1 MRLIGDFKEM
11 GTASDHHLA
20 IDIGNSGAKAAVFRN
35 GVMTGP
41 VVRFTDQE
49 WEVADQ
55 LVTNHG
61 VKNIIYSTVANVP
74 PKRWVDKWESEEC
87 LVLELSAQLPLPFQ
101 SLYKTMD
108 TLGHDR
114 IAVVAGSFAL
124 PAFTAPAAAPE
135 NGKQNVRNDLG
146 RVEHTTPARL
156 IVDAGTC
163 ATMDL
168 VDATGV
174 YLGGNISPGLRMR
187 LRAMHAFT
195 ARLPLPNPAEPEGL
209 VGLSTVDALR
219 HGGQLGLVYEIEGF
233 FRRLQVHYPDLELLL
248 TGGDGNWIAQ
258 HLSIPCRFNPY
269 LVLLGLN
276 QILSN
281 YVQNES

>member
-1 MRLIGDFKEM
+1 M

-20 IDIGNSGAKAAVFRN
+20 IDIGNSAAKAAVFYA
-35 GVMTGP
+35 GEMTGP

-49 WEVADQ
+49 WEVADR

-74 PKRWVDKWESEEC
+74 PSRWVDKWESEKR
-87 LVLELSAQLPLPFQ
+87 LVVALSATLPLPFT
-101 SLYKTMD
+101 SVYRTMD

-114 IAVVAGSFAL
+114 IAVVAGSLAAPPPGAGGL
-124 PAFTAPAAAPE
+124 TSAAPAAEP
-135 NGKQNVRNDLG
+135 
-146 RVEHTTPARL
+146 PARL

-163 ATMDL
+163 TTLDL
-168 VDATGV
+168 VDASGT
-174 YLGGNISPGLRMR
+174 YLGGNISPGLNMR
-187 LRAMHAFT
+187 LQAMHAFT
-195 ARLPLPNPAEPEGL
+195 ARLPLPEPADPQGL
-209 VGLSTVDALR
+209 VGLSTEEALR
-219 HGGQLGLVYEIEGF
+219 HGAQNGLVYEIEGL
-233 FRRLQVHYPDLELLL
+233 FRRLQVHHPNLELLL
-248 TGGDGNWIAQ
+248 TGGDGKWLTQ

-281 YVQNES
+281 YVENES

>member
-1 MRLIGDFKEM
+1 MDLRLTGDFKEM

-20 IDIGNSGAKAAVFRN
+20 IDIGNSAAKAAVFCE
-35 GVMTGP
+35 GEMTGR

-61 VKNIIYSTVANVP
+61 VKNIIYSSVANVP
-74 PKRWVDKWESEEC
+74 PKQWIDKWESEDR
-87 LVLELSAQLPLPFQ
+87 LVLALSASLPLPFQ
-101 SLYKTMD
+101 SIYETME

-114 IAVVAGSFAL
+114 IAVVAGSLAL
-124 PAFTAPAAAPE
+124 ATSLAPATAP
-135 NGKQNVRNDLG
+135 
-146 RVEHTTPARL
+146 PARL

-163 ATMDL
+163 ATLDL
-168 VDATGV
+168 VDAAGV
-174 YLGGNISPGLRMR
+174 YQGGNISPGLKMR
-187 LRAMHAFT
+187 LQAMHTFT
-195 ARLPLPNPAEPEGL
+195 ARLPLPEPAEPQGL
-209 VGLSTVDALR
+209 VGLSTAEALR
-219 HGGQLGLVYEIEGF
+219 HGGQLGLVYEIEGL
-233 FRRLQVHYPDLELLL
+233 FRRLQITYPNLELLL
-248 TGGDGNWIAQ
+248 TGGDGQWMAE

-281 YVQNES
+281 YVENES